1 MSRPASSHSSPAGT
15 STERQAALT
24 LGALGVV
31 FGDIGTSP
39 LYALRECF
47 VGRHGPVVIDHG
59 NVLGLLSLITW
70 SLMVVVTAKYVFVVM
85 RADNRGE
92 GGILALL
99 ALAVRGPQ
107 ATARRLPALALAGLI
122 GTALFYG
129 DSVITPAISIL
140 SAIEGLEILAPALEE
155 YVVGIT
161 LAIVVLLFLIQSGG
175 TDRIGRMFGPVMC
188 VWFTVLAVLGLASI
202 MHRPE
207 VLGAIDPR
215 HAVDFLAHHSLQ
227 GFLALGA
234 VFLALTGAEALYAD
248 MGHFGRHPIRRAWF
262 ALVLPALLLNYY
274 GQGALLLDQPAAI
287 RNPFYLLAPAWALA
301 PLVALATFATVIAS
315 QAVISGAFS
324 LTQQAIQ
331 LGYLPRMEI
340 RHMSEHERGQ
350 IYLPTVNWLLMLGV
364 LGLVV
369 FFQRSAALADAYG
382 VAVAGTMVATTA
394 LIWRV
399 ADRRWGWPL
408 GLTIPL
414 FATMAVI
421 DLGFFAANFVKLL
434 EGAWV
439 PLLMS
444 AGMFVVMRTWHIG
457 RAHLRRVIADRSET
471 WTALVQRIVGSSAP
485 RVAGTA
491 IFLTAD
497 PERVPTALLH
507 NLKHNKV
514 LHQRIVTLTIAQ
526 AAEPRVPDAER
537 TTIEQLGPAIWR
549 IVAHYGFMER
559 PDVPRLLE
567 GCPDAGGR
575 FEIMQTSFFVGRER
589 IVLGG
594 DRPLP
599 RWRAHLFR
607 ALARN
612 ALSATEFLRIPAER
626 VIELGS
632 EVEV

>member
-1 MSRPASSHSSPAGT
+1 MSASVPGRPEPAD
-15 STERQAALT
+15 RQAALT

-47 VGRHGPVVIDHG
+47 VGRHGGIAIEQA

-70 SLMVVVTAKYVFVVM
+70 SLMVVVTVKYVLVVM

-107 ATARRLPALALAGLI
+107 ATARRLPALALAGLV

-140 SAIEGLEILAPALEE
+140 SAVEGLEILAPALEE
-155 YVVGIT
+155 YVVGVT
-161 LAIVVLLFLIQSGG
+161 LAIVVVLFLIQSSG
-175 TDRIGRMFGPVMC
+175 TDRVGRLFGPVMC
-188 VWFTVLAVLGLASI
+188 LWFAVLAGLGVASI
-202 MHRPE
+202 VQRPE
-207 VLGAIDPR
+207 VLAALDPR
-215 HAVDFLAHHSLQ
+215 YGVDFLAHHSVI

-248 MGHFGRHPIRRAWF
+248 MGHFGLRPIRRAWLF
-262 ALVLPALLLNYY
+262 LVLPALLLNYY

-287 RNPFYLLAPAWALA
+287 RNPFYLLAPGWAL
-301 PLVALATFATVIAS
+301 PFLVGLATLATVIAS

-324 LTQQAIQ
+324 LTQQAVQ
-331 LGYLPRMEI
+331 LGYLPRLEI

-350 IYLPTVNWLLMLGV
+350 IYVPAVNWLLLIGV
-364 LGLVV
+364 IGLVA
-369 FFQRSAALADAYG
+369 FFQRAAALADAYG
-382 VAVAGTMVATTA
+382 IAVAGTMIATTVLA
-394 LIWRV
+394 WRV
-399 ADRRWGWPL
+399 ARRRWNWPL
-408 GLTIPL
+408 AITVPL
-414 FATMAVI
+414 FATMAAI
-421 DLGFFAANFVKLL
+421 DVTFFSANLVKLL

-439 PLLMS
+439 PLLIS

-457 RAHLRRVIADRSET
+457 RAHLRRAVAERSEE
-471 WTALVQRIVGSSAP
+471 WSVLVQRIVGSSAP

-514 LHQRIVTLTIAQ
+514 LHQRIVTLTVAQ
-526 AAEPRVPDAER
+526 ADEPRVPDAER

-549 IVAHYGFMER
+549 IVARYGFMES

-567 GCPDAGGR
+567 GCLDAGGP
-575 FEIMQTSFFVGRER
+575 FELMQTSFFVGRER
-589 IVLGG
+589 IVLG
-594 DRPLP
+594 PTPHLP

-607 ALARN
+607 TLARN

-632 EVEV
+632 EIEI